1 MTNKIPAHV
10 RRNLAGFRDLREKRH
25 FTLRDLQVLTGIR
38 QETIQAYENG
48 AGTPTKNEYNMLA
61 VVLGWRDWD

>member
-1 MTNKIPAHV
+1 MTNEIPAHV

-48 AGTPTKNEYNMLA
+48 AETPTKSEYNMLA